1 MKKSIAFAVTA
12 AAAAGMLCAPFS
24 VFAESDGTWNLAI
37 NATFPPF
44 ESIADSTED
53 YVGIDI
59 DLAGIIAEKLGLT
72 LEIQDMQ
79 FSALVP
85 TLQSGRAD
93 VIISG
98 ISPTEE
104 RLEILDFTDSY
115 YYPMNAIICAEGAG
129 YETLDTLEG
138 KKIGVS
144 MGTSYAEIA
153 QSVEGA
159 EVAEMDSTP
168 LVIQDILNS
177 RCDAGIFDATQAA
190 VFVQE
195 NEGLEMHIIESE
207 ITREDSF
214 AIALPKGSEYVE
226 PINEILAEIMEDG
239 TFHDILV
246 KYIGE
251 DSTAQYEAMLETLD
265 AAQEETA
272 AGEEAADDAEADAP
286 AEEAAEET
294 EAPAEDAAEETAEE

>member
-1 MKKSIAFAVTA
+1 MKKALALLA
-12 AAAAGMLCAPFS
+12 AAAMATGIFAGTVS
-24 VFAESDGTWNLAI
+24 AEEKDKWILAI

-44 ESIADSTED
+44 ESIAEGTED

-59 DLAGIIAEKLGLT
+59 EIANYIAEKLGVEM
-72 LEIQDMQ
+72 EINDMQ

-93 VIISG
+93 LIISG

-115 YYPMNAIICAEGAG
+115 YYPMNAIICAEDAG
-129 YETLDTLEG
+129 YETLDSLKE

-153 QSVEGA
+153 ASVEGA
-159 EVAEMDSTP
+159 EVVEMDSTP
-168 LVIQDILNS
+168 LVIQDILNE

-214 AIALPKGSEYVE
+214 AIALPKDSEYVE
-226 PINEILAEIMEDG
+226 PINEILAEMMEDG

-251 DSTAQYEAMLETLD
+251 DSTVQYEEMLGIL
-265 AAQEETA
+265 
-272 AGEEAADDAEADAP
+272 EAVQ
-286 AEEAAEET
+286 
-294 EAPAEDAAEETAEE
+294 

>member
-1 MKKSIAFAVTA
+1 MKRKTAVLLAAIMTLSLTACGSANQTPDTDA
-12 AAAAGMLCAPFS
+12 AADTETETGAQEAAPDSETDAPAS
-24 VFAESDGTWNLAI
+24 DEQSAAEGDDNAWVLAI

-59 DLAGIIAEKLGLT
+59 DLANYIAEKLGKELQ
-72 LEIQDMQ
+72 IQDMQ

-85 TLQSGRAD
+85 TMQSGRAD
-93 VIISG
+93 LIVSG
-98 ISPTEE
+98 ISPTQE

-115 YYPMNAIICAEGAG
+115 YYPMNSIICAEGSG
-129 YETLDTLEG
+129 YNTLDTLAG

-153 QSVEGA
+153 ASVEGA
-159 EVAEMDSTP
+159 EVAELDSTP
-168 LVIQDILNS
+168 LVIQDILNG

-195 NEGLEMHIIESE
+195 NEGLEMHIIESD

-214 AIALPKGSEYVE
+214 AIALPKGSSYVE
-226 PINEILAEIMEDG
+226 QINAILAEMMEDG

-251 DSTAQYEAMLETLD
+251 DSTAQYEEMLKTLD
-265 AAQEETA
+265 AA
-272 AGEEAADDAEADAP
+272 
-286 AEEAAEET
+286 T
-294 EAPAEDAAEETAEE
+294 ES

>member
-1 MKKSIAFAVTA
+1 MKKKIALLTATIMTAGMITVPTTAFAE
-12 AAAAGMLCAPFS
+12 G
-24 VFAESDGTWNLAI
+24 DTWTLAI

-44 ESIADSTED
+44 ESIAESTED

-59 DLAGIIAEKLGLT
+59 DIANYIAEKLGVEM
-72 LEIQDMQ
+72 EIQDMQ

-93 VIISG
+93 LIISG

-104 RLEILDFTDSY
+104 REEVLDFSDSY

-129 YETLDTLEG
+129 YETLDTLTE

-144 MGTSYAEIA
+144 MGTSYAEVA
-153 QSVEGA
+153 ASVEGA
-159 EVAEMDSTP
+159 EVVEMDSTP
-168 LVIQDILNS
+168 LIVQDILNG

-195 NEGLEMHIIESE
+195 NEGLEMYIIESE
-207 ITREDSF
+207 ITRADSF
-214 AIALPKGSEYVE
+214 AIALPKDSEYVDQ
-226 PINEILAEIMEDG
+226 INEILAEMMEDG
-239 TFHDILV
+239 TFHEILV

-251 DSTAQYEAMLETLD
+251 DSTTQYEEMLATLD
-265 AAQEETA
+265 AANSEE
-272 AGEEAADDAEADAP
+272 
-286 AEEAAEET
+286 
-294 EAPAEDAAEETAEE
+294 

>member
-1 MKKSIAFAVTA
+1 MKKAIALLTTVFMTAGIFA
-12 AAAAGMLCAPFS
+12 GS
-24 VFAESDGTWNLAI
+24 VSAEEDKWVLAI

-44 ESIADSTED
+44 ESIAEGTED

-59 DLAGIIAEKLGLT
+59 EIANHIAEKLGVEM
-72 LEIQDMQ
+72 EINDMQ

-93 VIISG
+93 LIISG

-104 RLEILDFTDSY
+104 RLEVLDFTDSY
-115 YYPMNAIICAEGAG
+115 YYPMNAIICAEGAA
-129 YETLDTLEG
+129 YETLDTLKE

-153 QSVEGA
+153 ASVEGA
-159 EVAEMDSTP
+159 EVVEMDSTP
-168 LVIQDILNS
+168 LVIQDILNE

-226 PINEILAEIMEDG
+226 PINEILAEMMEDG

-246 KYIGE
+246 KHIGE
-251 DSTAQYEAMLETLD
+251 DSTVQYEEMLGTL
-265 AAQEETA
+265 
-272 AGEEAADDAEADAP
+272 EAAN
-286 AEEAAEET
+286 
-294 EAPAEDAAEETAEE
+294 

>member
-1 MKKSIAFAVTA
+1 MKRKTAVLLAAIMTLSLTA
-12 AAAAGMLCAPFS
+12 CGSANQTPDTDATAETETETGAQEAAPDSETDAPASDEQSAAEGDDNAW
-24 VFAESDGTWNLAI
+24 VLAI

-59 DLAGIIAEKLGLT
+59 DLANYIAEKLGKELQ
-72 LEIQDMQ
+72 IQDMQ

-85 TLQSGRAD
+85 TMQSGRAD
-93 VIISG
+93 LIVSG
-98 ISPTEE
+98 ISPTQE

-115 YYPMNAIICAEGAG
+115 YYPMNSIICAEGSG
-129 YETLDTLEG
+129 YNTLDTLAG

-153 QSVEGA
+153 ASVEGA
-159 EVAEMDSTP
+159 EVAELDSTP
-168 LVIQDILNS
+168 LVIQDILNG

-195 NEGLEMHIIESE
+195 NEGLEMHIIESD

-214 AIALPKGSEYVE
+214 AIALPKGSSYVE
-226 PINEILAEIMEDG
+226 QINAILAEMMEDG

-251 DSTAQYEAMLETLD
+251 DSTAQYEEMLKTLD
-265 AAQEETA
+265 AA
-272 AGEEAADDAEADAP
+272 
-286 AEEAAEET
+286 T
-294 EAPAEDAAEETAEE
+294 ES

>member
-1 MKKSIAFAVTA
+1 MKKMTTLFLTA
-12 AAAAGMLCAPFS
+12 ALAAGTVCTPLS
-24 VFAESDGTWNLAI
+24 VYAEDKDTWIMAI

-44 ESIADSTED
+44 ESIADSTD
-53 YVGIDI
+53 SYVGIDI
-59 DLAGIIAEKLGLT
+59 DIADYIAEKLGVE

-85 TLQSGRAD
+85 TMQSGRAD
-93 VIISG
+93 LIISG
-98 ISPTEE
+98 ISPTKE
-104 RLEILDFTDSY
+104 REDVLDFTDSY
-115 YYPMNAIICAEGAG
+115 YYPMNSIICAKGSD

-159 EVAEMDSTP
+159 EVAELDSTP
-168 LVIQDILNS
+168 LVVQDILS
-177 RCDAGIFDATQAA
+177 GRCDAGIFDATQAA

-195 NEGLEMHIIESE
+195 NDGLEMHIIESE

-226 PINEILAEIMEDG
+226 QINEILAEMMEDG

-251 DSTAQYEAMLETLD
+251 DSTEQYENMLETL
-265 AAQEETA
+265 
-272 AGEEAADDAEADAP
+272 EAVNE
-286 AEEAAEET
+286 
-294 EAPAEDAAEETAEE
+294 

>member
-1 MKKSIAFAVTA
+1 MKKLTALLVTA
-12 AAAAGMLCAPFS
+12 AMTAGVMGTTAN
-24 VFAESDGTWNLAI
+24 VWAEEKDTWVMAI

-59 DLAGIIAEKLGLT
+59 DIANYIAEKMGVELQ
-72 LEIQDMQ
+72 IQDMQ
-79 FSALVP
+79 FSALVN
-85 TLQSGRAD
+85 TMQSGRAD
-93 VIISG
+93 LIISG

-104 RLEILDFTDSY
+104 RLEVLDFSDSY
-115 YYPMNAIICAEGAG
+115 YYPMNAIICAKGDG
-129 YETLDTLEG
+129 YETLDMLKD

-144 MGTSYAEIA
+144 MGTSYAEVA

-159 EVAEMDSTP
+159 EVAELDSTP
-168 LVIQDILNS
+168 LVVQDILS
-177 RCDAGIFDATQAA
+177 GRCDAGIFDATQAA

-226 PINEILAEIMEDG
+226 PINEILAEMMEDG

-251 DSTAQYEAMLETLD
+251 DSTKQYEEMLETL
-265 AAQEETA
+265 
-272 AGEEAADDAEADAP
+272 EAAK
-286 AEEAAEET
+286 EE
-294 EAPAEDAAEETAEE
+294 

>member
-1 MKKSIAFAVTA
+1 MKKTA
-12 AAAAGMLCAPFS
+12 ALLLAGMMVCSLTACGQKEETPAPAAAEAGEAGG
-24 VFAESDGTWNLAI
+24 AESGAAEESAPAEAQEETGAKDTWVLAI

-44 ESIADSTED
+44 ESIADSTDE

-59 DLAGIIAEKLGLT
+59 DLAEYIAEKLGLQ

-85 TLQSGRAD
+85 TMQSGRAD
-93 VIISG
+93 AIISG
-98 ISPTEE
+98 ISPTAE
-104 RLEILDFTDSY
+104 RVEVLDFTDSY
-115 YYPMNAIICAEGAG
+115 YYPMNAIICAEGSG
-129 YETLDTLEG
+129 YDTLDTLTG

-144 MGTSYAEIA
+144 MGTSYAGIA
-153 QSVEGA
+153 ASVEGA
-159 EVAEMDSTP
+159 EVAELDSTP
-168 LVIQDILNS
+168 LVIQDILS
-177 RCDAGIFDATQAA
+177 GRCDAGIFDATQAA

-226 PINEILAEIMEDG
+226 QINAILAEMMEDG

-251 DSTAQYEAMLETLD
+251 DSTNQYEEMLKTLD
-265 AAQEETA
+265 AANE
-272 AGEEAADDAEADAP
+272 
-286 AEEAAEET
+286 
-294 EAPAEDAAEETAEE
+294 

>member
-1 MKKSIAFAVTA
+1 MKKATVLLLITAMTMSLSGCRSTEEVSAPAEEPAAETQEQQTA
-12 AAAAGMLCAPFS
+12 AEES
-24 VFAESDGTWNLAI
+24 EETVSDGTEEAADGDTWVLAI

-59 DLAGIIAEKLGLT
+59 DLANHIAQKLGVT
-72 LEIQDMQ
+72 LDIQDMQ

-85 TLQSGRAD
+85 TMQSGRAD
-93 VIISG
+93 LIVSG
-98 ISPTEE
+98 ISPTQE
-104 RLEILDFTDSY
+104 RLEVLDFTDSY
-115 YYPMNAIICAEGAG
+115 YYPMNSIICAEGSG
-129 YETLDTLEG
+129 YDTLDAL
-138 KKIGVS
+138 KDKRIGVS

-153 QSVEGA
+153 ASVEGA
-159 EVAEMDSTP
+159 EVAELDSTP
-168 LVIQDILNS
+168 LVIQDILS
-177 RCDAGIFDATQAA
+177 GRCDAGIFDATQAA

-226 PINEILAEIMEDG
+226 QINGILAEMMEDG

-251 DSTAQYEAMLETLD
+251 DSTAQYEEMLGSLS
-265 AAQEETA
+265 AANE
-272 AGEEAADDAEADAP
+272 
-286 AEEAAEET
+286 
-294 EAPAEDAAEETAEE
+294 

>member
-1 MKKSIAFAVTA
+1 MKKSIALLATVAMVAGVIA
-12 AAAAGMLCAPFS
+12 APVSA
-24 VFAESDGTWNLAI
+24 FAEEEKETWVLAI

-44 ESIADSTED
+44 ESISEGTED

-59 DLAGIIAEKLGLT
+59 DMANYIAEKLGVE
-72 LEIQDMQ
+72 LEINDMQ

-93 VIISG
+93 LIISG
-98 ISPTEE
+98 ISPTGD
-104 RLEILDFTDSY
+104 RLEILDFSDSY
-115 YYPMNAIICAEGAG
+115 YYPMNAIICAEGAA
-129 YETLDTLEG
+129 YDTLDTL
-138 KKIGVS
+138 KDKTIGVS

-153 QSVEGA
+153 ASVEGA
-159 EVAEMDSTP
+159 TVAELDSTP
-168 LVIQDILNS
+168 LVIQDILNE

-214 AIALPKGSEYVE
+214 AIALPKDSEYVDD
-226 PINEILAEIMEDG
+226 INEILAEMMEDG

-251 DSTAQYEAMLETLD
+251 DSTAQYEEMLGTL
-265 AAQEETA
+265 
-272 AGEEAADDAEADAP
+272 EAAN
-286 AEEAAEET
+286 
-294 EAPAEDAAEETAEE
+294 

>member
-1 MKKSIAFAVTA
+1 MKRNTAVLLAAIMTLSLTACGSANQTPDTDA
-12 AAAAGMLCAPFS
+12 AAETETETGAQEAAPDSETDAPAS
-24 VFAESDGTWNLAI
+24 DEQSAAEGDDNAWVLAI

-59 DLAGIIAEKLGLT
+59 DLANYIAEKLGKELQ
-72 LEIQDMQ
+72 IQDMQ

-85 TLQSGRAD
+85 TMQSGRAD
-93 VIISG
+93 LIVSG
-98 ISPTEE
+98 ISPTQE

-115 YYPMNAIICAEGAG
+115 YYPMNSIICAEGSG
-129 YETLDTLEG
+129 YNTLDTLAG

-153 QSVEGA
+153 ASVEGA
-159 EVAEMDSTP
+159 EVAELDSTP
-168 LVIQDILNS
+168 LVIQDILNG

-195 NEGLEMHIIESE
+195 NEGLEMHIIESD

-214 AIALPKGSEYVE
+214 AIALPKGSSYVE
-226 PINEILAEIMEDG
+226 QINAILAEMMEDG

-251 DSTAQYEAMLETLD
+251 DSTAQYEEMLKTLD
-265 AAQEETA
+265 AA
-272 AGEEAADDAEADAP
+272 
-286 AEEAAEET
+286 T
-294 EAPAEDAAEETAEE
+294 ES